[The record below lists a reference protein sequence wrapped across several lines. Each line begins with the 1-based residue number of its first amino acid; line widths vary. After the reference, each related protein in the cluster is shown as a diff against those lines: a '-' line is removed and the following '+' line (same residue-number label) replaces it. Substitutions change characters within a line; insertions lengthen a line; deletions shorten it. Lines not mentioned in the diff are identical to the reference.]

1 MLVKNAWMLLTR
13 LLSVPNAPL
22 MARSAGAIVLVIAL
36 PMLLMAATI
45 APQSIPNC
53 ARAGCG
59 ATNDMMSISTK
70 NFVRCSHNTCNN
82 RHFGS
87 I

>member
-1 MLVKNAWMLLTR
+1 
-13 LLSVPNAPL
+13 
-22 MARSAGAIVLVIAL
+22 
-36 PMLLMAATI
+36 
-45 APQSIPNC
+45 
-53 ARAGCG
+53 
-59 ATNDMMSISTK
+59 MMSISTK

>member
-1 MLVKNAWMLLTR
+1 MLLTR

-22 MARSAGAIVLVIAL
+22 IARSAGAIVLVMAL

-53 ARAGCG
+53 ALR
-59 ATNDMMSISTK
+59 
-70 NFVRCSHNTCNN
+70 RLR
-82 RHFGS
+82 RHQRHDEHQHQELRPVFPQHVQ
-87 I
+87 